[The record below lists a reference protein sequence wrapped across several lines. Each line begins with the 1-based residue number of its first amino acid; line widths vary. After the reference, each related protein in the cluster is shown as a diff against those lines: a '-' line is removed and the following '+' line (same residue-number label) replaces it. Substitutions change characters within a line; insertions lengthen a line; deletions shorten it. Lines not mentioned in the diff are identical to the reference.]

1 MKNLIWTFVAAVS
14 LGPSARAEMDV
25 EGLLAQMTLE
35 EKVGQLVQVSAA
47 TEKNAAATDASGQRL
62 TDAVLARIRS
72 GEVGAL
78 IGACGIGNYNLAQ
91 RTAKS
96 SRLGIPIMVGHDLI
110 HGVLTQYPTPLALS
124 CAWDTN
130 LWYRAGRLI
139 AAEAPLKGCDWT
151 FAPMLDIA
159 RDARWGRI
167 VECAGQD
174 PHLASLYAA
183 ATVRG
188 IQEPVG
194 GRRMAAC
201 LKHYVG
207 YGAAVGGRDYD
218 EAEMSVETLHR
229 IYLPPFVAGIAAD
242 AFTVMPG
249 FHSLNGSPCSAS
261 RYLLTDVLRGELGF
275 TGFCVSDMGAVWEI
289 GPKGHGI
296 ARDEVDA
303 AAKCVNAG
311 MNMEMTRRNEFCY
324 SAGLA
329 QAVRDGRVA
338 MKTLDDR
345 VRDVLRIKVKMGL
358 FERPFIDERYSA
370 DLEASLA
377 FAREAAAKSVVLVK
391 NAGDVLPLAKTTK
404 VVLAGRFAAS
414 AHDMRG
420 AWSAYFENVRNTS
433 VRDGLLA
440 DGVALVET
448 PAEADV
454 VVACVG
460 ESQRR
465 NGENRSYA
473 DVSFDAG
480 DLAVVREAKKSGKP
494 VVALVFCG
502 RPLAMAE
509 LFEEADAVMIV
520 WNAGSCGGWGIADV
534 LTGLAEP
541 TGRLTTD
548 FPRVSGQCPIYYN
561 RMATGRPYGSG
572 RFCVHYEDV
581 PFEPLLP
588 FGRGLTYTS
597 FAYAGARAERQ
608 GDQVLFSAEIANVG
622 RRRGTETVQ
631 LYVHERFT
639 ETVRPIR
646 ELRGFEK
653 VTLEAGERRR
663 VTVTAKLP
671 AGDYEYVLAA
681 DSRAAGVQGEV
692 R

>member
-1 MKNLIWTFVAAVS
+1 MKIRTLAVAAVAAW
-14 LGPSARAEMDV
+14 GWTAYANVDV
-25 EGLLAQMTLE
+25 ERLLSRMTLE
-35 EKVGQLVQVSAA
+35 EKVGQLVQVASA
-47 TEKNAAATDASGQRL
+47 TEKNAAATDASGARL

-91 RTAKS
+91 RTAKT
-96 SRLGIPIMVGHDLI
+96 SRLGIPVMVGHDLI
-110 HGVLTQYPTPLALS
+110 HGVLTQFPTPIGIS

-151 FAPMLDIA
+151 FTPMLDIA

-174 PHLASLYAA
+174 PYLAGLYAA
-183 ATVRG
+183 AMVRG

-229 IYLPPFVAGIAAD
+229 IYLPPFAAGVSAG

-249 FHSLNGSPCSAS
+249 FHSLNGGPCSAT

-275 TGFCVSDMGAVWEI
+275 TGFCISDMGAVWEI

-296 ARDEVDA
+296 ARDAVDA

-311 MNMEMTRRNEFCY
+311 MNMEMTRRSEFCF
-324 SAGLA
+324 SEGLA
-329 QAVRDGRVA
+329 QAVRAGRVD
-338 MKTLDDR
+338 MRTLDDR
-345 VRDVLRIKVKMGL
+345 VRDVLRIKERMGL
-358 FERPFIDERYSA
+358 FEHPFIDEKPA
-370 DLEASLA
+370 VDLEAHLA

-391 NAGDVLPLAKTTK
+391 NAGDVLPLAKTAK
-404 VVLAGRFAAS
+404 VALAGRFADS
-414 AHDMRG
+414 AHEMRG

-433 VRDGLLA
+433 VRAGLA
-440 DGVALVET
+440 AAEVALVET

-454 VVACVG
+454 VIACVG
-460 ESQRR
+460 ESQKR

-473 DVSFDAG
+473 DVSFDAN
-480 DLAVVREAKKSGKP
+480 DLAVVREAKRSGKP

-502 RPLAMAE
+502 RPIVLTE
-509 LFEEADAVMIV
+509 LVEAADAVMIV

-534 LTGLAEP
+534 LTGRAEP
-541 TGRLTTD
+541 TGRLTVD
-548 FPRVSGQCPIYYN
+548 FPRASGQCPIFYN

-588 FGRGLTYTS
+588 FGRGLAYTA
-597 FAYAGARAERQ
+597 FAYADAHAERQ
-608 GDQVLFSAEIANVG
+608 GGRVLFSAEVANVG
-622 RRRGTETVQ
+622 KRRGTETVQ

-639 ETVRPIR
+639 ETVRPVR

-653 VTLEAGERRR
+653 VTLEPGERRR
-663 VTVTAKLP
+663 VTVVAALP
-671 AGDYEYVLAA
+671 VGDYEYFLAS
-681 DSRAAGVQGEV
+681 DSRADGVRGEV
-692 R
+692 K